1 MVTQCSQKKLFATLI
16 PKTFMPGIFD
26 LLPDFLCNMF
36 CNIYLGFSSFDQMLV
51 SQTRD
56 FLVRQCLP
64 QFWLYYS

>member
-36 CNIYLGFSSFDQMLV
+36 CKIGRAHV
-51 SQTRD
+51 
-56 FLVRQCLP
+56 
-64 QFWLYYS
+64 